1 MSVQEQVIE
10 KFKDIR
16 HLAVQN
22 LPETSD
28 EESELEEIAAA
39 LWDDAKKVLDL
50 AKEIGSLLGSK
61 YSRVEVGDFEIL
73 WWKIRKYVFFV

>member
-16 HLAVQN
+16 HLAVQH

-28 EESELEEIAAA
+28 EETEVAELAAD
-39 LWDDAKKVLDL
+39 LWDDAKIVREL
-50 AKEIGSLLGSK
+50 AKEIGSLLR
-61 YSRVEVGDFEIL
+61 SRYGCVEVGDFENL
-73 WWKIRKYVFFV
+73 WWKIGK